1 MNVIPMM
8 TEVPSIANPMIRK
21 SPLPHFRFSPDQ
33 GAECMRMRALDQLD
47 GALNRHILRGS
58 EHKMYVIGHNNED
71 VQRVASF
78 ATVMIES
85 LEK

>member
-1 MNVIPMM
+1 
-8 TEVPSIANPMIRK
+8 
-21 SPLPHFRFSPDQ
+21 
-33 GAECMRMRALDQLD
+33 MRIRALDQLD